1 MTLNGKSR
9 RKDVFTLSIS
19 RSFPFSCVL
28 ILLLGCIVPGA
39 EKFKIAVLP
48 DTQELTLLKNQHMGY
63 SAMGPGM
70 NCFYAQTAWLRSEAA
85 RENIV
90 FVTHLGDIWQSHGSN
105 EAINFQA
112 LAASAALY
120 VLHGILPYSTIPGNH
135 DYDSNVKAPGFD
147 QTPGKPHWRPRVI
160 DGLKL
165 YGTYFGP
172 ESLHFKNEPWYL
184 DSFRIGNSVT
194 TFTAGGYE
202 FIHIGLEMEP
212 DDKVLDW
219 AQSVVDR
226 HPRKPTIVATH
237 AYMAGWNHDFIREE
251 PNGYMATH
259 FPEHLIQRQGKLYS
273 YGRLNE
279 YYRYSFPNNTP
290 EQVWEK
296 FICKND
302 QIFMVLSGHNF
313 DWASDTGETL
323 RVDLNEA
330 GHPVYQFCIDYQYRN
345 SLHPESRSN
354 GGGDGWMRLMEF
366 DIDRG
371 LIQQITY
378 SPALKKYETDQNSS
392 YAIPV
397 DFQARF
403 IPANTISPPPTKRQ

>member
-1 MTLNGKSR
+1 MLTAKRFFTSCCSL
-9 RKDVFTLSIS
+9 VF
-19 RSFPFSCVL
+19 
-28 ILLLGCIVPGA
+28 LLASVVA
-39 EKFKIAVLP
+39 ATERFKIAVLP
-48 DTQELTLLKNQHMGY
+48 DTQELTQLKNQHIGY
-63 SAMGPGM
+63 SAVGPGM
-70 NCFYAQTAWLRSEAA
+70 SCFYAQTAWLRSKAA
-85 RENIV
+85 DEHIV
-90 FVTHLGDIWQSHGSN
+90 FATHLGDIWQSHGSD
-105 EAINFQA
+105 EAIAFQA
-112 LAASAALY
+112 SAASTALY
-120 VLHGILPYSTIPGNH
+120 VLHGVLPYSTVPGNH
-135 DYDSNVKAPGFD
+135 DYDSSTTAREFD
-147 QTPGKPHWRPRVI
+147 RTPGKPHWRPRVI

-165 YGTYFGP
+165 YNSYFGP
-172 ESLHFKNEPWYL
+172 QSLHFRDQPWYL
-184 DSFRIGNSVT
+184 ESFRIGNSVT

-202 FIHIGLEMEP
+202 FIHIGLEIEP

-226 HPRKPTIVATH
+226 HAGKPTIVTTH
-237 AYMAGWNHDFIREE
+237 AYMAGWNNDFVRED
-251 PNGYMATH
+251 PKGYMARH
-259 FPEHLIQRQGKLYS
+259 FSDHLVQRDGGLHS

-290 EQVWEK
+290 EQIWQK

-302 QIFMVLSGHNF
+302 QIFVVLSGHNF
-313 DWASDTGETL
+313 DWASDTAETL
-323 RVDLNEA
+323 RVDLNQA

-345 SLHPESRSN
+345 SLHSEPRPN

-378 SPALKKYETDQNSS
+378 SPALRQYETDQNSS

-403 IPANTISPPPTKRQ
+403 IPASETCLPPAKRE

>member
-1 MTLNGKSR
+1 MLCIR
-9 RKDVFTLSIS
+9 
-19 RSFPFSCVL
+19 RSFPSYCAL
-28 ILLLGCIVPGA
+28 ALLLVGVVPGA
-39 EKFKIAVLP
+39 EKFKIAIIP
-48 DTQELTLLKNQHMGY
+48 DTQELTQLKNQHMSY
-63 SAMGPGM
+63 SAVGPGM
-70 NCFYAQTAWLRSEAA
+70 NCFYAQTAWLRGEAA
-85 RENIV
+85 HENIV
-90 FVTHLGDIWQSHGSN
+90 FATHLGDLWQSHGSD
-105 EAINFQA
+105 EVINFQA
-112 LAASAALY
+112 SAASTALY
-120 VLHGILPYSTIPGNH
+120 VLHGVVPYSTVPGNH
-135 DYDSNVKAPGFD
+135 DYDRNTTAPGFD
-147 QTPGKPHWRPRVI
+147 QTPGKPHWRPKVI

-165 YGTYFGP
+165 YGSHFGL
-172 ESLHFKNEPWYL
+172 ESSHFRNQPWYL
-184 DSFRIGNSVT
+184 DAFRIGNSAT

-212 DDKVLDW
+212 DDNVLDW

-226 HPRKPTIVATH
+226 HPRKPTIVTTH
-237 AYMAGWNHDFIREE
+237 AYMAGWNHDFIRED
-251 PNGYMATH
+251 PNGYMASH
-259 FPEHLIQRQGKLYS
+259 FPEHLVQRNGELYS

-290 EQVWEK
+290 EQVWQK
-296 FICKND
+296 LIRKND

-345 SLHPESRSN
+345 SLYSEPRPH

-371 LIQQITY
+371 LIRQITY
-378 SPALKKYETDQNSS
+378 SPALGQYETDRNSS

-403 IPANTISPPPTKRQ
+403 APANQTRLPPAKRR

>member
-1 MTLNGKSR
+1 MLCIR
-9 RKDVFTLSIS
+9 
-19 RSFPFSCVL
+19 RSFLSCCVL
-28 ILLLGCIVPGA
+28 TLLLVGVVPGA
-39 EKFKIAVLP
+39 ETFKIAVMP
-48 DTQELTLLKNQHMGY
+48 DTQELTRLKNQHMGY
-63 SAMGPGM
+63 SAVGPGM
-70 NCFYAQTAWLRSEAA
+70 SCFYAQTGWLGREAV

-90 FVTHLGDIWQSHGSN
+90 FATHLGDIWQSHGSD

-112 LAASAALY
+112 PAASTAMY
-120 VLHGILPYSTIPGNH
+120 VLHGVLPYSTVPGNH
-135 DYDSNVKAPGFD
+135 DYDRNTTAPGFD

-172 ESLHFKNEPWYL
+172 ESTHFRSQQWYL
-184 DSFRIGNSVT
+184 DGFRIGNSAT

-226 HPRKPTIVATH
+226 HRGKPTIVTIH
-237 AYMAGWNHDFIREE
+237 AYMAGWNHDLIRED
-251 PNGYMATH
+251 PNGYMASR
-259 FPEHLIQRQGKLYS
+259 FPEHLVERKGELYS

-279 YYRYSFPNNTP
+279 YYRYSFANNTP
-290 EQVWEK
+290 EQVWQK

-330 GHPVYQFCIDYQYRN
+330 GRPVYQFCIDYQYRN
-345 SLHPESRSN
+345 SLHSEPRPH

-366 DIDRG
+366 DVDRG
-371 LIQQITY
+371 LIRQITY
-378 SPALKKYETDQNSS
+378 SPALRRYETDQNSS
-392 YAIPV
+392 YVIPV
-397 DFQARF
+397 DFQGRFVSARETSLLPEEPEEPF
-403 IPANTISPPPTKRQ
+403 GFRRVKKD